1 MIPDADSLMK
11 KEGVGVWGSDYFV
24 QINEIVNLADHMK
37 YSVYVILALSLTVF
51 VASFVYLVSAAG
63 HKKDQ
68 NRCREVF
75 FAKYR
80 PICLLSYF

>member
-1 MIPDADSLMK
+1 
-11 KEGVGVWGSDYFV
+11 
-24 QINEIVNLADHMK
+24 MK
-37 YSVYVILALSLTVF
+37 YSVYVILALSLIVF
-51 VASFVYLVSAAG
+51 VASFVYLVSVAG
-63 HKKDQ
+63 HKKIR